1 MDYGTFQGILTII
14 VMVTF
19 IGIFYWA
26 YSSRSKAKFDEAAN
40 LVFTE
45 EEIADMSKDSGEKK

>member
-1 MDYGTFQGILTII
+1 
-14 VMVTF
+14 MVTF